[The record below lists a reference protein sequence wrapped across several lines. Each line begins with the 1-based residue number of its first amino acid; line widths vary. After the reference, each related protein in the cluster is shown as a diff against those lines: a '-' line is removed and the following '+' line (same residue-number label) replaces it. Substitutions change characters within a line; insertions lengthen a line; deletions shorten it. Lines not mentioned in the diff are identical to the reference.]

1 MLLRAQSL
9 RISPLGIKRLSFQP
23 ILKVILRGRIYF
35 LNAEEGEM
43 LDRWKST
50 AILIFLLLFSL
61 TVISSCGK
69 KSTSSEGEITAG
81 DPDSPEFSQTREMVD
96 DAVGEAL
103 GQFRIG
109 LGFTDGLQP
118 PVLPKLQAPNDTTY
132 EWGYQNGWWWCYI
145 EYSDSAYEIT
155 LSDSVQFRTG
165 EEVQTGPDSTTTE
178 MEFRLHAEITY
189 EICTFTLGYEV
200 IYSGLNGDTITVD
213 GEGDY
218 DFTGSYSGQDFHYR
232 FNETLDGVTFPVAG
246 DYEEAYP
253 TSGSVTVAV
262 VENFTNLSNNDPQ
275 GETSWSVQLTFYSDH
290 YHVRAQ
296 QGSTVYEYDE
306 TYPV

>member
-1 MLLRAQSL
+1 MF
-9 RISPLGIKRLSFQP
+9 IK
-23 ILKVILRGRIYF
+23 
-35 LNAEEGEM
+35 
-43 LDRWKST
+43 WKSA

-69 KSTSSEGEITAG
+69 KSTSSEKEITAG

-109 LGFTDGLQP
+109 LGFTEGLQP
-118 PVLPKLQAPNDTTY
+118 PVLPKLQSPQDTTY
-132 EWGYQNGWWWCYI
+132 QWIYGNGWWWCYI
-145 EYSDSAYEIT
+145 EYSDSAYQIT
-155 LSDSVQFRTG
+155 LSDSVQFRAG
-165 EEVQTGPDSTTTE
+165 EEVQMSPDSTTTE
-178 MEFRLHAEITY
+178 MEFRLCAEISY
-189 EICTFTLGYEV
+189 EISTFTLGYEV

-218 DFTGSYSGQDFHYR
+218 DFTGSYSGQDFYYR
-232 FNETLDGVTFPVAG
+232 FNETLEEVAFPVTG
-246 DYEEAYP
+246 DYQEAYP
-253 TSGSVTVAV
+253 TSGNLTVAV
-262 VENFTNLSNNDPQ
+262 VENFTNLSNNDLQ
-275 GETSWSVQLTFYSDH
+275 GETSWSIQLTFYSDY

-296 QGSTVYEYDE
+296 VGNVVYEYDQ

>member
-1 MLLRAQSL
+1 
-9 RISPLGIKRLSFQP
+9 
-23 ILKVILRGRIYF
+23 
-35 LNAEEGEM
+35 M
-43 LDRWKST
+43 LDKWRST

-69 KSTSSEGEITAG
+69 KSTSSEEEITAG

-96 DAVGEAL
+96 GAIGEAL

-132 EWGYQNGWWWCYI
+132 QWAYQNGWWWCYI
-145 EYSDSAYEIT
+145 EYSDSAYAIT
-155 LSDSVQFRTG
+155 LSDSVQFRVG
-165 EEVQTGPDSTTTE
+165 EEIQIAPDSTTTE
-178 MEFRLHAEITY
+178 MEFRLHAEISH
-189 EICTFTLGYEV
+189 EICLFTLGYEV

-218 DFTGSYSGQDFHYR
+218 DFTGSYSGQDFYYR
-232 FNETLDGVTFPVAG
+232 FNETLDGVTFPVAS

-253 TSGSVTVAV
+253 TSGSLTVAV
-262 VENFTNLSNNDPQ
+262 VENFTNLTNNDLQ
-275 GETSWSVQLTFYSDH
+275 GETSWSIQLTFYLDH

-306 TYPV
+306 NYSV